1 MLKLLSANS
10 VTVRPE
16 RWSSHSSVSTH
27 NLRIGQEYKTRDAL
41 ITYGL
46 YAVSFVLILVGLAG
60 TIIPALPGIPMI
72 FAGGWLI
79 AYLEDYQFFGWGTLI
94 ALGVLTVISLIIDWV
109 SQTMGAQKAGATKLG
124 LTGAFVGTIVG
135 IPFGL
140 VGIFLFPVIGA
151 FVGEMIGHRDMRKA
165 GKVSWAT
172 WIGMIA
178 GIAAKLAIA
187 FIMIGIMC
195 VMRFV

>member
-1 MLKLLSANS
+1 M
-10 VTVRPE
+10 
-16 RWSSHSSVSTH
+16 
-27 NLRIGQEYKTRDAL
+27 DAL

-46 YAVSFVLILVGLAG
+46 YGVAFLLILVGVAG
-60 TIIPALPGIPMI
+60 TIVPALPGIPMI
-72 FAGGWLI
+72 FAGAWLI
-79 AYLEDYQFFGWGTLI
+79 GYMEDYQYFGWGTLI

-124 LTGAFVGTIVG
+124 LSGAFLGTIIG

-140 VGIFLFPVIGA
+140 VGIFLFPVFGA
-151 FVGEMIGHRDMRKA
+151 FIGEMIGHRDMRKA
-165 GKVSWAT
+165 AKVSWAT

>member
-1 MLKLLSANS
+1 M
-10 VTVRPE
+10 
-16 RWSSHSSVSTH
+16 
-27 NLRIGQEYKTRDAL
+27 DAL

-46 YAVSFVLILVGLAG
+46 YGVAFLLILVGVAG
-60 TIIPALPGIPMI
+60 TIVPALPGIPMI
-72 FAGGWLI
+72 FAGAWLI
-79 AYLEDYQFFGWGTLI
+79 GYMEDYQYFGWGTLI
-94 ALGVLTVISLIIDWV
+94 ALGALTVISLIIDWV

-124 LTGAFVGTIVG
+124 LSGAFLGTIIG

-140 VGIFLFPVIGA
+140 VGIFLFPVFGA
-151 FVGEMIGHRDMRKA
+151 FIGEMIGHRDMRKA

-178 GIAAKLAIA
+178 GIATKLAIA

>member
-1 MLKLLSANS
+1 M
-10 VTVRPE
+10 
-16 RWSSHSSVSTH
+16 
-27 NLRIGQEYKTRDAL
+27 DAL

-46 YAVSFVLILVGLAG
+46 YGVAFLLILVGVAG
-60 TIIPALPGIPMI
+60 TIVPALPGIPMI
-72 FAGGWLI
+72 FAGAWLI
-79 AYLEDYQFFGWGTLI
+79 GYMEDYQYFGWGTLI
-94 ALGVLTVISLIIDWV
+94 ALGALTVISLIIDWV

-124 LTGAFVGTIVG
+124 LSGAFLGTIIG

-140 VGIFLFPVIGA
+140 VGIFLFPVFGA
-151 FVGEMIGHRDMRKA
+151 FIGEMIGHRDMRKA

>member
-1 MLKLLSANS
+1 MD
-10 VTVRPE
+10 V
-16 RWSSHSSVSTH
+16 
-27 NLRIGQEYKTRDAL
+27 L
-41 ITYGL
+41 ITYGV
-46 YAVSFVLILVGLAG
+46 YACAILLILVGLAG

-72 FAGGWLI
+72 FAGAWLI
-79 AYLEDYQFFGWGTLI
+79 AYMEDYMYFGWGTLI
-94 ALGVLTVISLIIDWV
+94 ALGVLTVISIIIDWV
-109 SQTMGAQKAGATKLG
+109 SQTMGAQKAGATKMG
-124 LTGAFVGTIVG
+124 LTGALLGTIIG

-187 FIMIGIMC
+187 FVMIGLMC

>member
-1 MLKLLSANS
+1 M
-10 VTVRPE
+10 
-16 RWSSHSSVSTH
+16 
-27 NLRIGQEYKTRDAL
+27 DAL

-46 YAVSFVLILVGLAG
+46 YGVAFLLILVGVAG
-60 TIIPALPGIPMI
+60 TIVPALPGIPMI
-72 FAGGWLI
+72 FAGAWLI
-79 AYLEDYQFFGWGTLI
+79 GYMEDYQYFGWGTLI

-124 LTGAFVGTIVG
+124 LSGAFLGTIIG

-140 VGIFLFPVIGA
+140 VGISLFPVLGA
-151 FVGEMIGHRDMRKA
+151 FIGEMIGHRDMRKA

>member
-1 MLKLLSANS
+1 MD
-10 VTVRPE
+10 V
-16 RWSSHSSVSTH
+16 
-27 NLRIGQEYKTRDAL
+27 L
-41 ITYGL
+41 ITYGI
-46 YAVSFVLILVGLAG
+46 YAVAFLLILVGVAG

-72 FAGGWLI
+72 FAGAWLV
-79 AYLEDYQFFGWGTLI
+79 AYMEDYLYFGWGTLI
-94 ALGVLTVISLIIDWV
+94 ALGVLTVISIIIDWV

-124 LTGAFVGTIVG
+124 LTGALLGTIIG

-187 FIMIGIMC
+187 FMMIGIMC

>member
-1 MLKLLSANS
+1 M
-10 VTVRPE
+10 
-16 RWSSHSSVSTH
+16 
-27 NLRIGQEYKTRDAL
+27 DAL

-60 TIIPALPGIPMI
+60 TVIPALPGIPMI

-79 AYLEDYQFFGWGTLI
+79 AYLEDYQFLGWGTLI

>member
-1 MLKLLSANS
+1 MD
-10 VTVRPE
+10 V
-16 RWSSHSSVSTH
+16 
-27 NLRIGQEYKTRDAL
+27 L
-41 ITYGL
+41 ITYGI
-46 YAVSFVLILVGLAG
+46 YAVAFLLILVGVAG

-72 FAGGWLI
+72 FAGAWLI
-79 AYLEDYQFFGWGTLI
+79 AYMEDYLYFGWGTLI
-94 ALGVLTVISLIIDWV
+94 ALGVLTVISIIIDWV
-109 SQTMGAQKAGATKLG
+109 SQTMGAQKAGATNLG
-124 LTGAFVGTIVG
+124 LTGALLGTIIG

-140 VGIFLFPVIGA
+140 IGIFLFPVIGA

-187 FIMIGIMC
+187 FMMIGIMC

>member
-1 MLKLLSANS
+1 M
-10 VTVRPE
+10 
-16 RWSSHSSVSTH
+16 
-27 NLRIGQEYKTRDAL
+27 DAL

-46 YAVSFVLILVGLAG
+46 YGVAFLLILVGVAG
-60 TIIPALPGIPMI
+60 TIVPALPGIPMI
-72 FAGGWLI
+72 FAGAWLI
-79 AYLEDYQFFGWGTLI
+79 GYMEDYQYFGWGTLI
-94 ALGVLTVISLIIDWV
+94 ALGALTVISLIIDWV

-124 LTGAFVGTIVG
+124 LSGAFLGTIIG

-140 VGIFLFPVIGA
+140 VGIFLFPVLGA
-151 FVGEMIGHRDMRKA
+151 FIGEMIGHRDMRKA

>member
-1 MLKLLSANS
+1 MD
-10 VTVRPE
+10 V
-16 RWSSHSSVSTH
+16 
-27 NLRIGQEYKTRDAL
+27 L
-41 ITYGL
+41 ITYSV
-46 YAVSFVLILVGLAG
+46 YACAFLLILVGLAG

-72 FAGGWLI
+72 FAGAWLI
-79 AYLEDYQFFGWGTLI
+79 AYMEDYMYFGWGTLI
-94 ALGVLTVISLIIDWV
+94 ALGVLTVISIIIDWV
-109 SQTMGAQKAGATKLG
+109 SQTMGAQKAGATKMG
-124 LTGAFVGTIVG
+124 LTGALLGTIIG

-187 FIMIGIMC
+187 FVMIGIMC

>member
-1 MLKLLSANS
+1 MEVLM
-10 VTVRPE
+10 
-16 RWSSHSSVSTH
+16 
-27 NLRIGQEYKTRDAL
+27 
-41 ITYGL
+41 TYGL
-46 YAVSFVLILVGLAG
+46 YALAAVFIVCGVAG
-60 TIIPALPGIPMI
+60 TIVPALPGIPMI
-72 FAGGWLI
+72 FIGGWII
-79 AYLEDYQFFGWGTLI
+79 AHLDGYVNMGTGTLI
-94 ALGVLTVISLIIDWV
+94 FLGVLTALSIAIDWV
-109 SQTMGAQKAGATKLG
+109 SQTLGAQKAGATKLG
-124 LTGAFVGTIVG
+124 LTGALVGTIVG

>member
-1 MLKLLSANS
+1 MD
-10 VTVRPE
+10 V
-16 RWSSHSSVSTH
+16 
-27 NLRIGQEYKTRDAL
+27 L

-46 YAVSFVLILVGLAG
+46 YGVAFLLILVGVAG
-60 TIIPALPGIPMI
+60 TIVPALPGIPMI
-72 FAGGWLI
+72 FAGAWLI
-79 AYLEDYQFFGWGTLI
+79 GYMEDYQYFGWGTLI

-124 LTGAFVGTIVG
+124 LSGAFLGTIIG

-140 VGIFLFPVIGA
+140 VGIFLFPVFGA
-151 FVGEMIGHRDMRKA
+151 FIGEMIGHRDMRKA

>member
-1 MLKLLSANS
+1 M
-10 VTVRPE
+10 
-16 RWSSHSSVSTH
+16 
-27 NLRIGQEYKTRDAL
+27 DAL

-140 VGIFLFPVIGA
+140 VGIFLFHDCR
-151 FVGEMIGHRDMRKA
+151 HR
-165 GKVSWAT
+165 GKTCHCLYHDRHYVRDAVCLALSWVTGIIRGPIPIISIVSD
-172 WIGMIA
+172 ISLRLKFLFSVSLLI
-178 GIAAKLAIA
+178 II
-187 FIMIGIMC
+187 IN
-195 VMRFV
+195 

>member
-1 MLKLLSANS
+1 M
-10 VTVRPE
+10 
-16 RWSSHSSVSTH
+16 
-27 NLRIGQEYKTRDAL
+27 DAL

-94 ALGVLTVISLIIDWV
+94 ALGVLTVISLI
-109 SQTMGAQKAGATKLG
+109 KLG

>member
-1 MLKLLSANS
+1 M
-10 VTVRPE
+10 
-16 RWSSHSSVSTH
+16 
-27 NLRIGQEYKTRDAL
+27 DAL

-46 YAVSFVLILVGLAG
+46 YGVAFLLILVGVAG

-72 FAGGWLI
+72 FAGAWLI
-79 AYLEDYQFFGWGTLI
+79 GYMEDYQYFGWGTLI
-94 ALGVLTVISLIIDWV
+94 ALGILTVISLIIDWV

-124 LTGAFVGTIVG
+124 LSGAFLGTIIG

-140 VGIFLFPVIGA
+140 VGIFLFPVFGA
-151 FVGEMIGHRDMRKA
+151 FIGEMIGHRDMRKA

>member
-1 MLKLLSANS
+1 M
-10 VTVRPE
+10 
-16 RWSSHSSVSTH
+16 
-27 NLRIGQEYKTRDAL
+27 DAL

-46 YAVSFVLILVGLAG
+46 YGVAFLLILVGVAG
-60 TIIPALPGIPMI
+60 TIVPALPGIPMI
-72 FAGGWLI
+72 FAGAWLI
-79 AYLEDYQFFGWGTLI
+79 GYMEDYQYFGWGTLI

-124 LTGAFVGTIVG
+124 LSGAFHGTMIG

-140 VGIFLFPVIGA
+140 VGIFLFPVLGA
-151 FVGEMIGHRDMRKA
+151 FIGEMIGHRDMRKA

>member
-1 MLKLLSANS
+1 M
-10 VTVRPE
+10 
-16 RWSSHSSVSTH
+16 
-27 NLRIGQEYKTRDAL
+27 DAL

-46 YAVSFVLILVGLAG
+46 YGVAFLLILVGVAG
-60 TIIPALPGIPMI
+60 TIVPALPGIPMI
-72 FAGGWLI
+72 FAGAWLI
-79 AYLEDYQFFGWGTLI
+79 GYMEDYQYFGWGTLI

-124 LTGAFVGTIVG
+124 LSGAFLGTIIG

-140 VGIFLFPVIGA
+140 VGIFLFPVLGA
-151 FVGEMIGHRDMRKA
+151 FIGEMIGHRDMRKA

-187 FIMIGIMC
+187 FIMIG
-195 VMRFV
+195 

>member
-1 MLKLLSANS
+1 MM
-10 VTVRPE
+10 
-16 RWSSHSSVSTH
+16 
-27 NLRIGQEYKTRDAL
+27 DAL

-46 YAVSFVLILVGLAG
+46 YGVAFLLILVGLAG

-79 AYLEDYQFFGWGTLI
+79 AYMEDYQYFCWGTLI
-94 ALGVLTVISLIIDWV
+94 ALGVLTVISIIIDWV
-109 SQTMGAQKAGATKLG
+109 SQTLGAQKAGATKLG
-124 LTGAFVGTIVG
+124 LTGALIGTIVG

-140 VGIFLFPVIGA
+140 LGIFLFPVIGA
-151 FVGEMIGHRDMRKA
+151 FVGEMIGHRDMRQA

-195 VMRFV
+195 VMRFVG

>member
-1 MLKLLSANS
+1 M
-10 VTVRPE
+10 
-16 RWSSHSSVSTH
+16 
-27 NLRIGQEYKTRDAL
+27 DAL

-46 YAVSFVLILVGLAG
+46 YGVAFLLILVGVAG
-60 TIIPALPGIPMI
+60 TIVPALPGIPMI
-72 FAGGWLI
+72 FAGAWLI
-79 AYLEDYQFFGWGTLI
+79 GYMEDYQYFGWGTLI

-124 LTGAFVGTIVG
+124 LSGAFLGTIIG

-140 VGIFLFPVIGA
+140 VGIFLFPMLGA
-151 FVGEMIGHRDMRKA
+151 FIGEMIGHRDMRKA

>member
-1 MLKLLSANS
+1 MD
-10 VTVRPE
+10 V
-16 RWSSHSSVSTH
+16 
-27 NLRIGQEYKTRDAL
+27 L
-41 ITYGL
+41 ITYGI
-46 YAVSFVLILVGLAG
+46 YAVAFLLILVGVAG

-72 FAGGWLI
+72 FAGAWLI
-79 AYLEDYQFFGWGTLI
+79 AYMEDYLYFGWGTLI
-94 ALGVLTVISLIIDWV
+94 ALGVLTVISIIIDWV

-124 LTGAFVGTIVG
+124 LTGALLGTIIG

-140 VGIFLFPVIGA
+140 IGIFLFPAIGA

-187 FIMIGIMC
+187 FMMIGIMC